1 MLKIKNN
8 TELYLT
14 RGDSV
19 QMQITIL
26 DANGDP
32 YTPEAGDVIR
42 FALKKTYISAEPE
55 ILKTLNNSNLVL
67 NLTPEET
74 KNFSTFNSPYVWD
87 IELSNEASG
96 IVDTFMSGKLFILE
110 EVY

>member
-19 QMQITIL
+19 QMQITII
-26 DANGDP
+26 DASGDP
-32 YTPEAGDVIR
+32 YTPETGDVIR
-42 FALKKTYISAEPE
+42 FALKKTYQSAEPE
-55 ILKTLNNSNLVL
+55 ILKTLNNNNLVL
-67 NLTPEET
+67 TLTPEET
-74 KNFSTFNSPYVWD
+74 KTFTTFNSPYVWD
-87 IELSNEASG
+87 IELSNESEG
-96 IVDTFMSGKLFILE
+96 VVDTFMSGKLIILE

>member
-8 TELYLT
+8 TEIYLT

-19 QMQITIL
+19 QMQITII
-26 DANGDP
+26 DANGDT
-32 YTPEAGDVIR
+32 YTPGAGDVIR

-55 ILKTLNNSNLVL
+55 ILKTLDNNNLVL
-67 NLTPEET
+67 NLTHEET
-74 KNFSTFNSPYVWD
+74 ENFSTFNSPYVWD
-87 IELSNEASG
+87 IEISNESEG
-96 IVDTFMSGKLFILE
+96 VVDTFMSGKLFILE